1 MQMVFIMNLACVT
14 AESAACVK
22 CGINTCDDNSSCVVS
37 MPKWWGSYLEERE
50 ELSGE
55 QGYRNLCCMCS
66 KLGVI
71 FFLNTFRILDIS
83 FGAPLYLFLANII
96 FAQVCY
102 QLGAMCGCCQ
112 AQPWRRRLLAEW
124 MGHLLL
130 VVILAVLLA
139 TMPIFISYAYH
150 NGLLL
155 KSLTNFV
162 VGKAGATI
170 GTTIAQTCVFAL
182 LWPRQRMAKNFFV
195 TEEDF
200 TGYRSMLE
208 QLAHVPEDAPDDITN
223 RAYSVTPRRL

>member
-1 MQMVFIMNLACVT
+1 MLRLDLCRLKLRWTGNWLKDLWIFTANTNPVLAIIYSHPFHPISRKERILITAMQMVFIMNLACVT

-71 FFLNTFRILDIS
+71 FFLNTFRIFDIS

-102 QLGAMCGCCQ
+102 QLGAMCGCC
-112 AQPWRRRLLAEW
+112 P
-124 MGHLLL
+124 
-130 VVILAVLLA
+130 
-139 TMPIFISYAYH
+139 F
-150 NGLLL
+150 
-155 KSLTNFV
+155 
-162 VGKAGATI
+162 
-170 GTTIAQTCVFAL
+170 
-182 LWPRQRMAKNFFV
+182 
-195 TEEDF
+195 
-200 TGYRSMLE
+200 
-208 QLAHVPEDAPDDITN
+208 
-223 RAYSVTPRRL
+223 